1 MKPNT
6 NILMAVVV
14 SVVGWCAAVR
24 AQEGQDG
31 EIPEEQR
38 RLIRSLGGEK
48 LKEAEDIVKT
58 TKAMGWDRQYQVMEQ
73 ATDEMFRQNGWN
85 SEPDQFARNLLR
97 EVGQIPPWQA
107 RERQE
112 IFLNGLQGR
121 LSLTHDQRILLN
133 NEMQRESMA
142 LMSRHFKDIVPV
154 VLEVAKTRASDQPF
168 TPEQVQRWSS
178 SLEPMLNDSLE
189 TVKKLTQRLER
200 TMTEEQRRILKRD
213 MDALLKRHRDV
224 EKMVVKWKKGEWSPA
239 DWGLQ
244 NDPIHAGVMQEIA
257 QRSGANASTDQNWK
271 DPSFANNEN
280 EWERYVR
287 WFCDYFECDA
297 SQRTKADAILKT
309 AKQEAIRYR
318 ESRRNVIAQYETRIA
333 NEKNPAAKTALTAEL
348 NKNLA
353 PIGDLFQRMKERLA
367 ADVLTSAQRTRLPQT
382 ATVSGAEKSGD

>member
-1 MKPNT
+1 MKT
-6 NILMAVVV
+6 NINILTAVVTSLLGV
-14 SVVGWCAAVR
+14 CGVVR
-24 AQEGQDG
+24 AQDGEDG
-31 EIPEEQR
+31 EIQEEQR
-38 RLIRSLGGEK
+38 KLIRSLGGEK
-48 LKEAEDIVKT
+48 LKEAEEIVKT
-58 TKAMGWDRQYQVMEQ
+58 TKAMGWDRQQQMMEQ

-97 EVGQIPPWQA
+97 DVGQIPPWQA

-133 NEMQRESMA
+133 NEMQRETMA
-142 LMSRHFKDIVPV
+142 MMGRHFKDIVPV

-168 TPEQVQRWSS
+168 TPEQVQRWST
-178 SLEPMLNDSLE
+178 SLEPIMGDSLE

-200 TMTEEQRRILKRD
+200 TMTEEQRRILKQD

-224 EKMVVKWKKGEWSPA
+224 EKMVVKWKRGEWSPA

-271 DPSFANNEN
+271 DPSFANNES

-297 SQRTKADAILKT
+297 SQRTKSNAILKT

-318 ESRRNVIAQYETRIA
+318 ESRRDVIAQYETRIA
-333 NEKNPAAKTALTAEL
+333 AEKNPAAKSTLTAEL

-353 PIGDLFQRMKERLA
+353 PIGDMFQRMKDRLA
-367 ADVLTSAQRTRLPQT
+367 SDVLTSAQRTRLPQT
-382 ATVSGAEKSGD
+382 ATASGAEKTGD

>member
-1 MKPNT
+1 MKT
-6 NILMAVVV
+6 NINILTAVVTSLLGV
-14 SVVGWCAAVR
+14 CGVVR
-24 AQEGQDG
+24 AQDGEDG
-31 EIPEEQR
+31 EIQEEQR
-38 RLIRSLGGEK
+38 KLIRSLGGEK

-58 TKAMGWDRQYQVMEQ
+58 TKAMGWDRQQQMMEQ

-97 EVGQIPPWQA
+97 DVGQIPPWQA

-133 NEMQRESMA
+133 NEMQRETMA
-142 LMSRHFKDIVPV
+142 MMGRHFKDIVPV

-168 TPEQVQRWSS
+168 TPEQVQRWST
-178 SLEPMLNDSLE
+178 SLEPIMGDSLE

-200 TMTEEQRRILKRD
+200 TMTEEQRRILKQD

-224 EKMVVKWKKGEWSPA
+224 EKMVVKWKRGEWSPA

-271 DPSFANNEN
+271 DPSFANNES

-297 SQRTKADAILKT
+297 SQRTKSNAILKT

-318 ESRRNVIAQYETRIA
+318 ESRRDVIAQYEARIVA
-333 NEKNPAAKTALTAEL
+333 EKNPAAKSTLTAEL

-353 PIGDLFQRMKERLA
+353 PIGDMFQRMKDRLA
-367 ADVLTSAQRTRLPQT
+367 SDVLTSAQRTRLPQT
-382 ATVSGAEKSGD
+382 ATASGAEKTGD

>member
-142 LMSRHFKDIVPV
+142 LMARHFKDIVPV

-200 TMTEEQRRILKRD
+200 TMTETQRGILKRD

-257 QRSGANASTDQNWK
+257 RRGGANASTDQNWK
-271 DPSFANNEN
+271 DPSFANNES

-297 SQRTKADAILKT
+297 AQRTKADAILKT

-318 ESRRNVIAQYETRIA
+318 ESRRDVIAQYEARLA
-333 NEKNPAAKTALTAEL
+333 AEKNPATRTMLAGEL

-353 PIGDLFQRMKERLA
+353 PIGDLFQRMKDRLA
-367 ADVLTSAQRTRLPQT
+367 SDVLTSAQRTRLPQT
-382 ATVSGAEKSGD
+382 TKAASAAGGE

>member
-1 MKPNT
+1 MT
-6 NILMAVVV
+6 VAVVGV
-14 SVVGWCAAVR
+14 AGWCAAVR
-24 AQEGQDG
+24 AQEAQDG

-48 LKEAEDIVKT
+48 LKEAEDLVKT

-121 LSLTHDQRILLN
+121 LRLTHDQRILLN

-142 LMSRHFKDIVPV
+142 LMARHFKDIVPV

-271 DPSFANNEN
+271 DPSFANNES

-297 SQRTKADAILKT
+297 SQRTKSNAILKT

-318 ESRRNVIAQYETRIA
+318 ESRRDVIAQYEARIA
-333 NEKNPAAKTALTAEL
+333 AEKNPAAKSTLTAEL

-353 PIGDLFQRMKERLA
+353 PIGELFERMKDRLA
-367 ADVLTSAQRTRLPQT
+367 ADVLTSAQRARLPQT
-382 ATVSGAEKSGD
+382 ASAAVGE

>member
-1 MKPNT
+1 MKT
-6 NILMAVVV
+6 NINILAAVVTSLLGV
-14 SVVGWCAAVR
+14 CGVVR
-24 AQEGQDG
+24 AQDGEDG
-31 EIPEEQR
+31 EIQEEQR
-38 RLIRSLGGEK
+38 KLIRSLGGEK

-58 TKAMGWDRQYQVMEQ
+58 TKAMGWDRQQQVMEQ

-97 EVGQIPPWQA
+97 DVGQIPPWQA

-133 NEMQRESMA
+133 NEMQRETMA
-142 LMSRHFKDIVPV
+142 MMGRHFKDIVPV

-168 TPEQVQRWSS
+168 TPEQVQRWST
-178 SLEPMLNDSLE
+178 SLEPIMGDSLE

-200 TMTEEQRRILKRD
+200 TMTEEQRRILKQD

-224 EKMVVKWKKGEWSPA
+224 EKMVVKWKRGEWSPA

-257 QRSGANASTDQNWK
+257 QRGGANASTDQNWK
-271 DPSFANNEN
+271 DPSFANNES

-297 SQRTKADAILKT
+297 SQRTKSNAILKT

-318 ESRRNVIAQYETRIA
+318 ESRRDVIAQYETRIA
-333 NEKNPAAKTALTAEL
+333 AEKNPAAKSTLTAEL

-353 PIGDLFQRMKERLA
+353 PIGDMFQRMKDRLA
-367 ADVLTSAQRTRLPQT
+367 SDVLTSAQRTRLPQT
-382 ATVSGAEKSGD
+382 ATASGAEKTGD